1 MRNKVSLLI
10 SILVV
15 LGLLLTACAAPAAQP
30 TNAAPEGEQPA
41 GEQPA
46 GEKPFDGVTINIMME
61 GVPDTEFVQE
71 LLPQFQEETGM
82 TVNIEVL
89 NYALMHE
96 KLVPQLT
103 AGQGS
108 GSYDAIVVDNYWV
121 GEFVGAGWLM
131 PLDDRLAAS
140 ESIKMENYLP
150 SMVEMVGELNGQTY
164 MVPFYNYAM
173 ALIYRT
179 DVMEDAEVQAAY
191 KEATGNDLAL
201 PASIPEYV
209 ELAKFM
215 TRDTDGDGEV
225 DFYGN
230 SMQGLRPDP
239 TVMEFLNYLYAMGG
253 SIYAEDGSVAINNE
267 IGVEA
272 LTLYADAMANAA
284 PPGAPAYGFDEA
296 YATMAQG
303 DAFSYIS
310 YNWMVPQLNDPEKS
324 QVVDKVAV
332 VRVPGGAGLLGG
344 WGWAIPNSSPNPD
357 AAWAFF
363 EWVES
368 FEIAKERALLGGA
381 PTRHDVFADADVLAK
396 YAHYSEVEQ
405 IVGEAIMFPILSRAP
420 QVVEVL
426 GIAISGVTSGE
437 TTVEAALET
446 AAAELE
452 NLKDK

>member
-1 MRNKVSLLI
+1 MRNKISLVI

-15 LGLLLTACAAPAAQP
+15 MGLLLAACSPAAQP
-30 TNAAPEGEQPA
+30 TEVSPGGEQPP
-41 GEQPA
+41 GEEPA
-46 GEKPFDGVTINIMME
+46 GERPFDGVTINVMME
-61 GVPDTEFVQE
+61 GVPDTEFVQQ

-108 GSYDAIVVDNYWV
+108 GSYDVIVVDNYWV
-121 GEFVGAGWLM
+121 GEFVNAGWLM
-131 PLDDRLAAS
+131 PLDDRLANS
-140 ESIKMENYLP
+140 ENIDMANYLP
-150 SMVEMVGELNGQTY
+150 SMVEMVGELNDQVY
-164 MVPFYNYAM
+164 MIPFYNYAM

-179 DVMEDAEVQAAY
+179 DIMEDAEVQAAY
-191 KEATGNDLAL
+191 QEEFGSELAL
-201 PASIPEYV
+201 PNSIPEYV

-215 TRDTDGDGEV
+215 TRDTDGDGQV
-225 DFYGN
+225 DIYGN

-296 YATMAQG
+296 YAIMAQG

-324 QVVDKVAV
+324 EVVDQVTV

-344 WGWAIPNSSPNPD
+344 WGWAIPASSPNPD

-381 PTRHDVFADADVLAK
+381 PTRHDVFSDAEVLDK
-396 YAHYSEVEQ
+396 YPHYSEVEQ

-437 TTVEAALET
+437 TNVEAALES
-446 AAAELE
+446 AAAQLE
-452 NLKDK
+452 TLND

>member
-1 MRNKVSLLI
+1 MMKNRISTLLT
-10 SILVV
+10 ILIA
-15 LGLLLTACAAPAAQP
+15 LSLLLTACAAPAAEP
-30 TNAAPEGEQPA
+30 TEIAPGGEQPA
-41 GEQPA
+41 GD
-46 GEKPFDGVTINIMME
+46 KPFDGVTINIMME

-121 GEFVGAGWLM
+121 GEFVKAGWLM
-131 PLDDRLAAS
+131 PLDDKLQAS
-140 ESIKMENYLP
+140 QSIKMENYLP
-150 SMVEMVGELNGQTY
+150 SMVEMVGQLNGKTY
-164 MVPFYNYAM
+164 MIPFYNYAM

-179 DVMEDAEVQAAY
+179 DMMEDPEVQAAY
-191 KEATGNDLAL
+191 KEATGKDLAL

-209 ELAKFM
+209 DLVKVM
-215 TRDTDGDGEV
+215 TRDTNGDGEV
-225 DFYGN
+225 DIYGT

-272 LTLYADAMANAA
+272 LTLYADAMAKAA

-303 DAFSYIS
+303 KAFSFIS

-344 WGWAIPNSSPNPD
+344 WGWAIPVSSPNPD

-368 FEIAKERALLGGA
+368 FEIAKQRALLGGA
-381 PTRHDVFADADVLAK
+381 PTRHDVFADPEVLAK
-396 YAHYSEVEQ
+396 YPYYQESEQ
-405 IVGEAIMFPILSRAP
+405 IVGEAVMFPILSRSP

-426 GIAISGVTSGE
+426 GIALSSVTSGQSDVE
-437 TTVEAALET
+437 TALNT

-452 NLKDK
+452 KLKD